1 MDFRIFLLLFF
12 SHLLCDF
19 IFQKKSILNMRFS
32 KDLKKGLVGN
42 ALHSCMHFFLMLF
55 LLSLYYFLDKPLKLN
70 ILICFKISFYIAFMH
85 FIIDEIKTLAI
96 NYKPSLENNMGLFII
111 DQVVHCIVIVFAS
124 SSLNVVGFLKEI
136 GIIINTYPNSIN
148 IVDRWLVLII
158 TFLLCT
164 WVSGVFIRKY
174 ISNVNLKAYSKLI
187 DKGFIVSNKIRDTD
201 TGARDGGFI
210 IGILE
215 RTFILLVMAIGQP
228 QMVGFVLTAKSIARF
243 KKLDD
248 SSFAEYFIIGTFIS
262 FITAIAGG
270 IIIKS
275 LNIIPIIK

>member
-19 IFQKKSILNMRFS
+19 IFQGKSIFNMRFS

-42 ALHSCMHFFLMLF
+42 AIHSCIHFLLMLF
-55 LLSLYYFLDKPLKLN
+55 LLSLYYFLDKPIKLN
-70 ILICFKISFYIAFMH
+70 ILTCFKISFYIAFMH
-85 FIIDEIKTLAI
+85 FVIDEAKSLTIKFKA
-96 NYKPSLENNMGLFII
+96 SLENDIVLFII
-111 DQVVHCIVIVFAS
+111 DQALHVTAIVFIA
-124 SSLNVVGFLKEI
+124 SSLNINGFLKEVV
-136 GIIINTYPNSIN
+136 IIINTYPSDIN
-148 IVDRWLVLII
+148 IIDRWLVLSII
-158 TFLLCT
+158 FLLCT

-187 DKGFIVSNKIRDTD
+187 DSGFIVSNKVRDTD

-228 QMVGFVLTAKSIARF
+228 QMIGFVLTAKSIARF

-270 IIIKS
+270 IIIRS

>member
-55 LLSLYYFLDKPLKLN
+55 LLSLYYSLDKPLKLN
-70 ILICFKISFYIAFMH
+70 ILVCFKISFYTAFMH
-85 FIIDEIKTLAI
+85 FIIDEVKSLAI
-96 NYKPSLENNMGLFII
+96 KFKASLENDIALFII
-111 DQVVHCIVIVFAS
+111 DQVLHVIVIVIVAS
-124 SSLNVVGFLKEI
+124 SLSINVFLKEVF
-136 GIIINTYPNSIN
+136 IIINTYPNDIN
-148 IVDRWLVLII
+148 IIDRWLVLSII
-158 TFLLCT
+158 FLLCT

-187 DKGFIVSNKIRDTD
+187 DNGFIVSNKIRETD
-201 TGARDGGFI
+201 IGARDGGFI

-228 QMVGFVLTAKSIARF
+228 QMIGFVLTAKSIARF

-270 IIIKS
+270 IIIKG